1 MRLLTRF
8 LTQIGSEYHPDEIW
22 KSNNLRFTNPIE
34 PVFPKE
40 KIVYNGYY
48 IGQNKKWFQP
58 SSLLLQK
65 LGAEEGTRKAYI
77 GREAA
82 WLFVVGRDVFE
93 DNVQAFTENVEL
105 GNYCLV
111 MFGTDCIGYGRYETS
126 GKLKVIKN
134 IFDLGDFLRRE

>member
-8 LTQIGSEYHPDEIW
+8 LSQINSTYRPDEIF
-22 KSNNLRFTNPIE
+22 KSNNLRFTD
-34 PVFPKE
+34 PVEAKFPKD
-40 KIVYNGYY
+40 KILYNGFYL
-48 IGQNKKWFQP
+48 GQNKKWFQP

-65 LGAEEGTRKAYI
+65 LGKEENTRKAYVD
-77 GREAA
+77 RDAA
-82 WLFVVGRDVFE
+82 WLFVVGRDIFE
-93 DNVQAFTENVEL
+93 ENVQAFTDNVKL

-111 MFGTDCIGYGRYETS
+111 MYGEDCLGYGRYETS

>member
-8 LTQIGSEYHPDEIW
+8 LTQIGSEYRPDEVFR
-22 KSNNLRFTNPIE
+22 SNSLRFTDPIE
-34 PVFPKE
+34 AKFPKD
-40 KIVYNGYY
+40 KIVYNGFYL
-48 IGQNKKWFQP
+48 GQNKKWFEP
-58 SSLLLQK
+58 SSLMLQK
-65 LGAEEGTRKAYI
+65 LAAEEGTRKAWI

-93 DNVQAFTENVEL
+93 ENVQAFTENVSL

-111 MFGTDCIGYGRYETS
+111 MFGGDCIGYGRYETS
-126 GKLKVIKN
+126 GNLKVIKN